1 MGSFLNT
8 DAAAGHFQLLARDG
22 GARRGRLHTL
32 HGVVE
37 TPVFMPVGT
46 RGAVKAL
53 TPAQVADTGAQ
64 IILGNTYHLN
74 LRPGAQ
80 VVSRLGGLH
89 KFMGWE
95 RPILTD
101 SGGFQVFSLAK
112 LRRMDDAGVTFQSHI
127 DGAEVRLGPRECLDI
142 QRALGSDIAMVLDEC
157 PPWPCAE
164 AECAAAVRRT
174 LRWAREFL
182 GFAYETGFL
191 AAGHLVF
198 GIAQGSVHEA
208 LRRECAQALAAMD
221 FPGYAIGG
229 VSVGEPEPEMLAQVA
244 VTIPHLP
251 VFKPR
256 YVMGVG
262 TPPQLL
268 KMIALGA
275 DMFDCVMPTRLAR
288 HGTAFTPDGV
298 INLRNERHKLD
309 ERPLVEGADNYC
321 CRHFSRAY
329 LRHLCMSG
337 EMSGATLL
345 AIHNIHFFQDLMA
358 RARERI
364 ETGSFAAWAAEWIA
378 RYEAGNKE
386 NNTPDTARA
395 ED

>member
-1 MGSFLNT
+1 MSDGTDSFQILS
-8 DAAAGHFQLLARDG
+8 RDG
-22 GARRGRLHTL
+22 GARRARLKTR
-32 HGVVE
+32 HGVIE

-46 RGAVKAL
+46 QGTVKAL
-53 TPAQVADTGAQ
+53 TPAQVAETGAQ

-74 LRPGAQ
+74 LRPGPD
-80 VVSRLGGLH
+80 VVRQLGGLH
-89 KFMGWE
+89 KFMNWE

-112 LRRMDDAGVTFQSHI
+112 LRRVDDGGITFQSHL
-127 DGAEVRLGPRECLDI
+127 DGATVRLGPRECLDI

-157 PPWPCAE
+157 PPWPCE
-164 AECAAAVRRT
+164 HDVCADSVKRT

-182 GFAYETGFL
+182 GYAHDTGFL
-191 AAGHLVF
+191 AAGHHVF
-198 GIAQGSVHEA
+198 GIVQGSIHED

-244 VTIPHLP
+244 ASTPHLP

-288 HGTAFTPDGV
+288 HGAFFTPDGLLN
-298 INLRNERHKLD
+298 IRNERFRCD
-309 ERPLVEGADNYC
+309 ESPLVADADNYT

-329 LRHLCMSG
+329 VRHLCQAQ
-337 EMSGATLL
+337 EMLASTLVS
-345 AIHNIHFFQDLMA
+345 IHNIHFFQDLMA
-358 RARERI
+358 QARVHI
-364 ETGSFAAWAAEWIA
+364 EAGDFASWSLAWIA
-378 RYEAGNKE
+378 RYEAGSGEEGSEIKE
-386 NNTPDTARA
+386 
-395 ED
+395 